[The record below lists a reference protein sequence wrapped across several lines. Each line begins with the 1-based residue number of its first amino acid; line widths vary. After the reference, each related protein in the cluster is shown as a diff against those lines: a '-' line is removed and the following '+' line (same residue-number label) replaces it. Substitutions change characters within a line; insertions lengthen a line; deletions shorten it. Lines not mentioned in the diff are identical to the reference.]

1 MSGVY
6 GGIIIQRKGFTVQG
20 PFAPSKYLSHCQRC
34 CSEYGA
40 HDYVALSRKELEH
53 MIDQETRALCD
64 EGGLDFANITDRV
77 AAQRA
82 VFQNN
87 RALRVAW
94 ASR

>member
-1 MSGVY
+1 MMRRRVY
-6 GGIIIQRKGFTVQG
+6 TLTGFLG
-20 PFAPSKYLSHCQRC
+20 PRVYLSHCQRC
-34 CSEYGA
+34 DHG
-40 HDYVALSRKELEH
+40 HPDYAALSRKGLENV
-53 MIDQETRALCD
+53 IDQETRALCD
-64 EGGLDFANITDRV
+64 EGGLDFEKMSDRV